1 MLQQVHIKSHN
12 SLRVGTQP
20 DLVCALV
27 RSNPGPFISA
37 VAYQKLYFFLTKQKQ
52 KFSQGK
58 PFFLPDWSLFE
69 EDLGH
74 LGLMQVGLFSSQ
86 LQGFLIPLQRLFRA
100 SLEIEDTGDTN
111 YSTISGA
118 EPVLYDR
125 SQLKGTDADFIFF
138 TIYRYNFLRDPFNFW

>member
-1 MLQQVHIKSHN
+1 
-12 SLRVGTQP
+12 
-20 DLVCALV
+20 
-27 RSNPGPFISA
+27 
-37 VAYQKLYFFLTKQKQ
+37 
-52 KFSQGK
+52 
-58 PFFLPDWSLFE
+58 
-69 EDLGH
+69 
-74 LGLMQVGLFSSQ
+74 MQVGLFSSQ

-138 TIYRYNFLRDPFNFW
+138 FQFTGIIFCVILLIFGSKNKCKTGFSVKVLLI